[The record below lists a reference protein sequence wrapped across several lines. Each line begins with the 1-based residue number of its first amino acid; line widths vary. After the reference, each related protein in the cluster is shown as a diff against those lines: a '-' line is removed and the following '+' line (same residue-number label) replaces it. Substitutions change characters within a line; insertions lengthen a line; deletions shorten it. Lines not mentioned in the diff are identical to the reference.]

1 MRYLHRTHR
10 ISIAVLHE
18 LLTGK
23 VDLSKTVTVE
33 YTTSEK
39 MAADIFTKGFS
50 DKKKWDHA
58 ARAIGLVG
66 KDEIVAAAA
75 A

>member
-23 VDLSKTVTVE
+23 VDLSKNIKVE
-33 YTTSEK
+33 YTTSDQ

-50 DKKKWDHA
+50 DKKKWEHA
-58 ARAIGLVG
+58 IKAIGLVG
-66 KDEIVAAAA
+66 KDEISN
-75 A
+75 

>member
-1 MRYLHRTHR
+1 MRSLHRTHR
-10 ISIAVLHE
+10 ISIVVLHE

-50 DKKKWDHA
+50 DKKKWDHV

-66 KDEIVAAAA
+66 KDEIVAATAA
-75 A
+75 